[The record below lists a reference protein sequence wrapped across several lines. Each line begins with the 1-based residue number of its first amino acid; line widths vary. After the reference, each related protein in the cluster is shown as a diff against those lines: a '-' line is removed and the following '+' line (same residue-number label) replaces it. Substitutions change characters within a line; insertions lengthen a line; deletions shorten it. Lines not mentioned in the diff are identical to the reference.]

1 MRYYLLYSAVLFCRD
16 CRDCRPGLVV
26 AFLRIILLTF
36 QMESAPRTRTQLD
49 NDLALKG
56 RF

>member
-16 CRDCRPGLVV
+16 CRPGLSAVV

-36 QMESAPRTRTQLD
+36 QMESARRTRTQLD